1 VCILTI
7 TPTKRNFKLF
17 WLTFLLVTALFIII
31 VSRTVCIQENGTET
45 KKLICLST
53 LFNKYTR
60 CRLPN
65 VKTKWKAAKVSA
77 LTRAFVLCIYVAGR
91 WCLLLSYST
100 KLNIIYSSDK
110 ADRKFESN
118 TFGQNQPNSPMKI
131 IENTWNFTIVSL
143 LPSKLYENEK
153 TKHQFLWKKLES
165 FFGGKIIFWYHH
177 ITQIWATVHQAV
189 LVVIGICALLDSH
202 FGYRCVIFS
211 LVCLPSRIHSLDR
224 SSMFYISN
232 AIYFA
237 LVFPNSLKY
246 LGLKSFRR
254 RFYSLIFNHVDI
266 YYYNIIMTVLTCWR
280 YGIISCKTGVQINNY
295 LEILDKK
302 ILIIRNLSHLTS
314 Y

>member
-1 VCILTI
+1 
-7 TPTKRNFKLF
+7 
-17 WLTFLLVTALFIII
+17 

-143 LPSKLYENEK
+143 LADTRQSYMRMRKQNTNFCERNLK
-153 TKHQFLWKKLES
+153 VSLA
-165 FFGGKIIFWYHH
+165 GK
-177 ITQIWATVHQAV
+177 
-189 LVVIGICALLDSH
+189 S
-202 FGYRCVIFS
+202 
-211 LVCLPSRIHSLDR
+211 
-224 SSMFYISN
+224 
-232 AIYFA
+232 YF
-237 LVFPNSLKY
+237 
-246 LGLKSFRR
+246 
-254 RFYSLIFNHVDI
+254 DI
-266 YYYNIIMTVLTCWR
+266 
-280 YGIISCKTGVQINNY
+280 IISHKYEQQCIKLCLLLLAFV
-295 LEILDKK
+295 LCWILTLA
-302 ILIIRNLSHLTS
+302 IVASSFLLCVFHPEFTHLTDPQCFTFQTPFILLWS
-314 Y
+314 FLTLLNTLAWRVSEDVFIVSFSIT